1 MTEERAKNLTKR
13 IAASIIAILLLT
25 AALSV
30 TTFILVFSMISTD
43 GHIFSTGNVAINLNE
58 GKPVISSDDA
68 LFEPGAT
75 FERPFTVENTG
86 SCDVWYK
93 FYFENIGSELANHIE
108 VTIKDGDTILAKG
121 KMNDLT
127 YASSRAI
134 DNTLAAGEK
143 KSLTICFHLEEDTG
157 NDMQEVLLSFD
168 FSVKAVQAK
177 NNQDKIFD

>member
-13 IAASIIAILLLT
+13 ITASIIAILLLT

-30 TTFILVFSMISTD
+30 TTFILVVSMISTD
-43 GHIFSTGNVAINLNE
+43 GHIFSTGNVAINLND
-58 GKPVISSDDA
+58 GKPVISGDDA

-75 FERPFTVENTG
+75 FERPFTIENLS

-93 FYFENIGSELANHIE
+93 FYFENADSELASHIE
-108 VTIKDGDTILAKG
+108 VSIKDGDKLLANG
-121 KMNDLT
+121 KLNELT

-157 NDMQEVLLSFD
+157 NDMQEELLSFD

-177 NNQDKIFD
+177 NNPDRNFD